1 MFMNYSQLPQ
11 LYQSP
16 KLFRM
21 QLLYFI
27 MFKFSVEL
35 QIIDMFLAS
44 FLLLK
49 LWNKKDSR

>member
-27 MFKFSVEL
+27 MFNFSVEL
-35 QIIDMFLAS
+35 QIIDILAS